1 MILKMKRKTGFLVL
15 ILCAFPLALFAQ
27 EEASCDISN
36 GDFELWKGDTPLNWG
51 STNVT
56 QNAPN
61 IPADFKSIFK
71 STDSKSG
78 NYAIHLKNPSTV
90 DYLNKNEE
98 YVKAMSQYPQYK
110 KMAEDMLKK
119 QGLSASIFW
128 CQGDCNDVMVANP
141 KEIVDKIYIPVTEKP
156 KAICG
161 FYKTNLKNGD
171 KLWINPFLLATD
183 GSGGGPAPDET
194 NAVITKNTNEWTA
207 FKIPLHLPENKQV
220 RGAGVQ
226 FYIVG
231 SSFPNKPPYGMNGAH
246 LAMTIPG
253 TEKSE
258 VWLDDICFCDAPEL
272 EIFNAEAL
280 DGKKINPALM
290 LEMGAQT
297 FVNLDNDDQ
306 GETFD
311 YDPETKISKTK
322 LTKADDDLVR
332 LRIKVPYTGEPNPP
346 EEIIFEQTKG
356 AKNVL
361 LWKDNK
367 KTEAFDPAK
376 PLFIPTDFEKIGNF
390 WIKEIWVEGIEA
402 HTEQRG
408 TIFKMYPKNDPEN
421 FQEAALTIIGIE
433 KLEWEGQNN
442 SINHDNN
449 LDYDVNFRN
458 PSDPITEPSGLIKCD
473 CDVVSESSSYL
484 RPTGVRVFPGK
495 RIEGVGK
502 AEAPARNKVSLNVTL
517 SVKPIYP
524 IKVYFKSFD
533 VDDPTLENSKIAEM
547 DNESQ
552 AEDNIG
558 FLEKSGGKLKSGYLT
573 GQDKDGILKVDFIES
588 TEQLEFEV
596 SLQPGD
602 NFRVVSA
609 FDREFL
615 KTLENDDSK
624 LNSNS
629 SEVIRNNDKQRIVD
643 PAVLDANP
651 DDAEKAEVRLAE
663 NYASK
668 TLTVWRFM
676 YAEVD
681 KMGPIG
687 KDVMFSKIVSYE
699 LNSPSVGQTKIFIED
714 NIIKKLE
721 EDGVTKP
728 TMSSDPDAGHKHVG
742 IINAFQDGEFKVLNQ
757 TFKIL
762 ENSANEAG
770 YIFSG
775 AADYVVIDGL
785 LSGLDGYEGKVCG
798 LKFDDEQ
805 KWGFKAGDPMP
816 DLNPDMC
823 VLERIFRPTY
833 TVIDFETLKKYNPRK
848 ETRFI
853 RNTNADDFEEIK
865 SNYLFDNIN
874 LAKDPEFWCFY
885 VNTCYAGA
893 TAEDGDPNEGE
904 KTITGIADDEKLGIN
919 IFMEGLLEFNNLS
932 WTNRDKYLCTVPVN
946 QNGKGGSGKG
956 DVIAHEIAHLFGAVH
971 EIDKAIMDITANYF
985 SDLTISRIRKGK
997 HP

>member
-1 MILKMKRKTGFLVL
+1 MKKIGRLLVL
-15 ILCAFPLALFAQ
+15 LFLIVPQ
-27 EEASCDISN
+27 IGFTQSENESCSIPN
-36 GDFELWKGDTPLNWG
+36 GDFELWQGDTPVNWG

-61 IPADFKSIFK
+61 MPADFKSIFK

-78 NYAIHLKNPSTV
+78 TYAIHLKNPSTV
-90 DYLNKNEE
+90 DYLNKNAE
-98 YVKAMSQYPQYK
+98 YVKAMQQYPQYK
-110 KMAEDMLKK
+110 KMAEDMMKK
-119 QGLSASIFW
+119 QSMSASIFW

-141 KEIVDKIYIPVTEKP
+141 KEIADKIYIPVTEKP

-161 FYKTNLKNGD
+161 FYKTNLKSGD
-171 KLWINPFLLATD
+171 KLWINPFLIATD
-183 GSGGGPAPDET
+183 GTGGGPAPDDA
-194 NAVITKNTNEWTA
+194 NAIVSKNTSEWTA
-207 FKIPLHLPENKQV
+207 FKIPLHLPEDKQASA
-220 RGAGVQ
+220 AGVQ

-231 SSFPNKPPYGMNGAH
+231 SGFPNKPPYGTNGMQ

-311 YDPETKISKTK
+311 YDPETKISKTN

-332 LRIKVPYTGEPNPP
+332 LRIKVPYSGEPNPP
-346 EEIIFEQTKG
+346 EEIVFEQTKG

-367 KTEAFDPAK
+367 KTETFDPAK
-376 PLFIPTDFEKIGNF
+376 SLFIPNDFEKIGNF

-433 KLEWEGQNN
+433 KLEWEGRNN

-458 PSDPITEPSGLIKCD
+458 PSDPIQEASDRYKCD
-473 CDVVSESSSYL
+473 CDVISESSSYL
-484 RPTGVRVFPGK
+484 RPSGVRVFPGK
-495 RIEGVGK
+495 RIKSVGQ
-502 AEAPARNKVSLNVTL
+502 AEDLLRNKVTLNVTL

-533 VDDPTLENSKIAEM
+533 VDDPTLDASSIEGM
-547 DNESQ
+547 DNETQ

-558 FLEKSGGKLKSGYLT
+558 FLEKNGKKLKSGYLT

-596 SLQPGD
+596 SLQPCD
-602 NFRVVSA
+602 NFRVLSA

-615 KTLENDDSK
+615 KKLENDDTK

-651 DDAEKAEVRLAE
+651 DDAEKAEIRLAE

-687 KDVMFSKIVSYE
+687 KDVMFSKVVSYE
-699 LNSPSVGQTKIFIED
+699 LNSPSVGQTKIFIAD

-728 TMSSDPDAGHKHVG
+728 TMEAASGHTSVG
-742 IINAFQDGEFKVLNQ
+742 IKDAFKEGEFKILGQ

-770 YIFSG
+770 YIFNG
-775 AADYVVIDGL
+775 AADYVVIEGL
-785 LSGLDGYEGKVCG
+785 LSGLDGFEGKVCG

-816 DLNPDMC
+816 DLNPDLC

-833 TVIDFETLKKYNPRK
+833 TVLDFETLKKYNPRK
-848 ETRFI
+848 ETNFI
-853 RNTNADDFEEIK
+853 RNTNADDFAAIK
-865 SNYLFDNIN
+865 SNYLFDNKN
-874 LAKDPEFWCFY
+874 LAEDPEFWCFY

-893 TAEDGDPNEGE
+893 TAEDGDPDDGNIPGAWENA
-904 KTITGIADDEKLGIN
+904 ITGIADDEKLGIN
-919 IFMEGLLEFNNLS
+919 IFMEGLLEFNKLG
-932 WTNRDKYLCTVPVN
+932 WTNRNKYLCTRSGV
-946 QNGKGGSGKG
+946 GSGKG
-956 DVIAHEIAHLFGAVH
+956 DVIGHEIAHLFGAVH